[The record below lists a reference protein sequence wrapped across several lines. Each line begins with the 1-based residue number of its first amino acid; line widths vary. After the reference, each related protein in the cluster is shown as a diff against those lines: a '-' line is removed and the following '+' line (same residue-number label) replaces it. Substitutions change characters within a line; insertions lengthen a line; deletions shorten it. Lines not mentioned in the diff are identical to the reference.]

1 MSSVK
6 CLSGDCQRLPCRRGL
21 CHNCYNRMLKRI
33 RSGETTFD
41 AEVASGRCLAANK
54 AAMNPANGV
63 LRRNR

>member
-1 MSSVK
+1 
-6 CLSGDCQRLPCRRGL
+6 
-21 CHNCYNRMLKRI
+21 MLKRI